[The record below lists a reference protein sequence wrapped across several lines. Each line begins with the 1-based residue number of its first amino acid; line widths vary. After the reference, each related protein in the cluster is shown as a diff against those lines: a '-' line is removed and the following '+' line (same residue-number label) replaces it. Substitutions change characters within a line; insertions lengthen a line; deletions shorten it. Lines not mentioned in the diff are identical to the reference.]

1 MSATAEKMRHGG
13 FDVDL
18 IRADFPVLHQE
29 VNGRPLVYLDSG
41 ATAQKPEAVISAMA
55 DFYRHDYAN
64 VHRAIHA
71 LAERATRAFDGARA
85 RVGEF
90 INATDTRE
98 IVFVRGATEA
108 INLVASAFAVPRLRP
123 GDEILVTE
131 LEHHANIVPWQLACE
146 RTGAK
151 LVVAPMDDAGDVD
164 LDRFEARLGPRT
176 RLAAISHVSNALGTV
191 NPVKAMCGL
200 ARDKGVPVLLD
211 GAQAMPHMA
220 VDVQD
225 LGCDFYA
232 FSGHKLYG
240 PTGIG
245 ALWGRAELLEAM
257 PPYHGGGDMI
267 RRVTFDETT
276 YADIPYK
283 FEAGTPHIAGA
294 VGLAAAMDYLDA
306 IGMDAVWDHG
316 VALLDYATARL
327 EEVPGLTILGS
338 PAHKAALISFTM
350 DCAHASD
357 IGTILDQKGI
367 AIRVGHHCAMPLL
380 DHFGLGATARASF
393 GVYNTM
399 EEVDALTAAL
409 YKVRDLLAG

>member
-1 MSATAEKMRHGG
+1 MGATAARVRHGG
-13 FDVDL
+13 FDVER
-18 IRADFPVLHQE
+18 IRADFPALHQE

-41 ATAQKPEAVISAMA
+41 ATAQKPEAVIAAIA

-64 VHRAIHA
+64 VHRAIHT
-71 LAERATRAFDGARA
+71 LAERATRAFDDARERA
-85 RVGEF
+85 AEF
-90 INATDTRE
+90 INAAETRE

-176 RLAAISHVSNALGTV
+176 RLAAINHVSNALGTV

-245 ALWGRAELLEAM
+245 ALWARAELLEAM

-306 IGMDAVWDHG
+306 IGMDAVWNHG

-327 EEVPGLTILGS
+327 GEVPGLTILGS
-338 PAHKAALISFTM
+338 PAQQVALVSFTM

-357 IGTILDQKGI
+357 IGTILDQNGI

-399 EEVDALTAAL
+399 EDVDALVASL
-409 YKVRDLLAG
+409 HKVRELLG

>member
-1 MSATAEKMRHGG
+1 MGATAQRVHHGD
-13 FDVDL
+13 FDVEL
-18 IRADFPVLHQE
+18 IRADFPALHQE
-29 VNGRPLVYLDSG
+29 VNGKPLVYLDSG
-41 ATAQKPEAVISAMA
+41 ATAQKPEAVISAIT

-64 VHRAIHA
+64 VHRAIHT
-71 LAERATRAFDGARA
+71 LGERATRAFEGSRA
-85 RVGEF
+85 RVAAF
-90 INATDTRE
+90 MNAADARE
-98 IVFVRGATEA
+98 IVFLRGATEA
-108 INLVASAFAVPRLRP
+108 INLVAAAFAVPRLRP

-146 RTGAK
+146 RMGAR
-151 LVVAPMDDAGDVD
+151 LVVAPVDDAGDVD

-176 RLAAISHVSNALGTV
+176 RLAAVNHVSNALGTV

-200 ARDKGVPVLLD
+200 ARDKGVPVLVD

-245 ALWGRAELLEAM
+245 ALWARAELLEAM

-306 IGMDAVWDHG
+306 IGMDAVWNHG
-316 VALLDYATARL
+316 VALLDYAIARL
-327 EEVPGLTILGS
+327 GEITGLTIVGA
-338 PAHKAALISFTM
+338 PAQRAALVSFTM
-350 DCAHASD
+350 DCAHAAD
-357 IGTILDQKGI
+357 IGTVLDQNGI
-367 AIRVGHHCAMPLL
+367 AIRAGHHCAMPLL
-380 DHFGLGATARASF
+380 EHFGLGATARASF
-393 GVYNTM
+393 GIYNSKGD
-399 EEVDALTAAL
+399 VDALVAAL
-409 YKVRDLLAG
+409 HKVRELLG

>member
-1 MSATAEKMRHGG
+1 MGATAARVRHGG
-13 FDVDL
+13 FDVER
-18 IRADFPVLHQE
+18 IRADFPALHQE

-41 ATAQKPEAVISAMA
+41 ATAQKPEAVITAIA

-64 VHRAIHA
+64 VHRAIHT
-71 LAERATRAFDGARA
+71 LAERATRAFDDARERA
-85 RVGEF
+85 AEF
-90 INATDTRE
+90 INAAETRE

-176 RLAAISHVSNALGTV
+176 RLAAINHVSNALGTV

-245 ALWGRAELLEAM
+245 ALWARAELLEAM

-306 IGMDAVWDHG
+306 IGMDAVWNHG

-327 EEVPGLTILGS
+327 GEVPGLTILGS
-338 PAHKAALISFTM
+338 PAQQVALVSFTM

-357 IGTILDQKGI
+357 IGTILDQNGI

-399 EEVDALTAAL
+399 EDVDALVASL
-409 YKVRDLLAG
+409 HKVRELLG

>member
-1 MSATAEKMRHGG
+1 MGATAEHMSHGG
-13 FDVDL
+13 LDVAR
-18 IRADFPVLHQE
+18 IRADFPALHQE

-41 ATAQKPEAVISAMA
+41 ATAQKPEAVISAIA

-64 VHRAIHA
+64 VHRAIHT
-71 LAERATRAFDGARA
+71 LAERATRAFDGARSRVAEFMNAADA
-85 RVGEF
+85 REV
-90 INATDTRE
+90 
-98 IVFVRGATEA
+98 VFVRGATEA
-108 INLVASAFAVPRLRP
+108 INLVATAFAVPRLGP
-123 GDEILVTE
+123 GDEVLVTE

-146 RTGAK
+146 RTGAR
-151 LVVAPMDDAGDVD
+151 LVVTPIDDAGDVD
-164 LDRFEARLGPRT
+164 LERFEARLGPRT
-176 RLAAISHVSNALGTV
+176 RLAAIGHVSNAIGTV

-200 ARDKGVPVLLD
+200 ARGKGVPVLVD

-245 ALWGRAELLEAM
+245 ALWARAEHLEAM

-267 RRVTFDETT
+267 RRVTFEETT

-306 IGMDAVWDHG
+306 IGMDAVWHHG
-316 VALLDYATARL
+316 LSLLEYATTRL
-327 EEVPGLTILGS
+327 EEIPGLSILGA
-338 PAHKAALISFTM
+338 PAERAALVSFTM

-357 IGTILDQKGI
+357 IGSVLDQNGI
-367 AIRVGHHCAMPLL
+367 AIRAGHHCAMPLL
-380 DHFGLGATARASF
+380 EHYGLGATARASF

-399 EEVDALTAAL
+399 EDVDALVAGL
-409 YKVRDLLAG
+409 HKVRELLG

>member
-1 MSATAEKMRHGG
+1 
-13 FDVDL
+13 
-18 IRADFPVLHQE
+18 
-29 VNGRPLVYLDSG
+29 
-41 ATAQKPEAVISAMA
+41 
-55 DFYRHDYAN
+55 
-64 VHRAIHA
+64 
-71 LAERATRAFDGARA
+71 
-85 RVGEF
+85 
-90 INATDTRE
+90 
-98 IVFVRGATEA
+98 
-108 INLVASAFAVPRLRP
+108 
-123 GDEILVTE
+123 
-131 LEHHANIVPWQLACE
+131 
-146 RTGAK
+146 
-151 LVVAPMDDAGDVD
+151 
-164 LDRFEARLGPRT
+164 
-176 RLAAISHVSNALGTV
+176 
-191 NPVKAMCGL
+191 VKAMCGL

-245 ALWGRAELLEAM
+245 ALWARAELLEAM

-306 IGMDAVWDHG
+306 IGMDAVWNHG

-327 EEVPGLTILGS
+327 GEVPGLTILGS
-338 PAHKAALISFTM
+338 PAQQVALVSFTM

-357 IGTILDQKGI
+357 IGTILDQNGI

-399 EEVDALTAAL
+399 EDVDALVASL
-409 YKVRDLLAG
+409 HKVRELLG